1 MARVSL
7 LLCLVIL
14 VTLGVVVTSF
24 ANNVEVQSEHVE
36 SSKKVTK
43 AHHICKDK
51 EKGGKKVNGDHNAGS
66 DGKENKKDEKKKHD
80 VHKKEGEHKKNEQDV
95 HIKGVQHEKKD
106 DDDDVKKHGDKKK
119 SVKHHENDNDSDDD
133 EKRHKDKKNGE
144 HDETDTDDD
153 KDDDSDDDD
162 EDEVDGDDKE
172 KENIGLYEL
181 KKGNLTVKFTNWG
194 ASIMSLHFPD
204 KNGKSGDIVL
214 GYDSVKSYE
223 TDKVYFGATVGR
235 VANRI
240 GKAHFKL
247 NGKEYKT
254 VANDGKNTLHGGKKG
269 FGDVVWAVTK
279 HKYDGKKPHI
289 VFTYTSPDG
298 DQGFPGE
305 LIVRVKY
312 KLVKDNELSVVMEA
326 EAKDQAT
333 PVNLAHHTYW
343 NLGGQNSGDILS
355 EEIQILGS
363 SYTPVDGELIPT
375 GKISPVKRT
384 PYDFL
389 QPRPIKD
396 NMKDLKTGY
405 DINYCLDGKADKMRK
420 IVELVDKKS
429 GRKME
434 LSANQPGLQFYTGGM
449 LKDIKGK
456 NGTVY
461 QAFAGLCLETQS
473 YPDSVNNPKF
483 PSQIVEPGKNYKHN
497 MLFKFSIVS

>member
-1 MARVSL
+1 
-7 LLCLVIL
+7 
-14 VTLGVVVTSF
+14 
-24 ANNVEVQSEHVE
+24 
-36 SSKKVTK
+36 
-43 AHHICKDK
+43 
-51 EKGGKKVNGDHNAGS
+51 
-66 DGKENKKDEKKKHD
+66 
-80 VHKKEGEHKKNEQDV
+80 
-95 HIKGVQHEKKD
+95 
-106 DDDDVKKHGDKKK
+106 
-119 SVKHHENDNDSDDD
+119 
-133 EKRHKDKKNGE
+133 
-144 HDETDTDDD
+144 
-153 KDDDSDDDD
+153 
-162 EDEVDGDDKE
+162 
-172 KENIGLYEL
+172 
-181 KKGNLTVKFTNWG
+181 
-194 ASIMSLHFPD
+194 MSLHFPD

-298 DQGFPGE
+298 DQGGKKGFGDVVWAVTKHKYDGKKPHIVFTYTSPDGDQGFPGE
-305 LIVRVKY
+305 LIVTVTY

-343 NLGGQNSGDILS
+343 NLGGHNSGDILS

-420 IVELVDKKS
+420 IVELGDKKS

-456 NGTVY
+456 NGAVY

>member
-66 DGKENKKDEKKKHD
+66 DGKENKKDEKNKHD
-80 VHKKEGEHKKNEQDV
+80 VHKKE
-95 HIKGVQHEKKD
+95 
-106 DDDDVKKHGDKKK
+106 
-119 SVKHHENDNDSDDD
+119 
-133 EKRHKDKKNGE
+133 
-144 HDETDTDDD
+144 
-153 KDDDSDDDD
+153 
-162 EDEVDGDDKE
+162 
-172 KENIGLYEL
+172 
-181 KKGNLTVKFTNWG
+181 
-194 ASIMSLHFPD
+194 
-204 KNGKSGDIVL
+204 GKSGDIVL

-305 LIVRVKY
+305 LIVTVTY

-343 NLGGQNSGDILS
+343 NLGGHNSGDILS

-405 DINYCLDGKADKMRK
+405 DINYCLDGKVDKMRK
-420 IVELVDKKS
+420 IVELGDKKS

-456 NGTVY
+456 NGAVY

>member
-24 ANNVEVQSEHVE
+24 ANNVEVQSEQVE

-43 AHHICKDK
+43 AHHISKDK
-51 EKGGKKVNGDHNAGS
+51 EKGGKKVNGDHNARS

-80 VHKKEGEHKKNEQDV
+80 VHKKEG
-95 HIKGVQHEKKD
+95 
-106 DDDDVKKHGDKKK
+106 
-119 SVKHHENDNDSDDD
+119 
-133 EKRHKDKKNGE
+133 
-144 HDETDTDDD
+144 
-153 KDDDSDDDD
+153 
-162 EDEVDGDDKE
+162 
-172 KENIGLYEL
+172 
-181 KKGNLTVKFTNWG
+181 
-194 ASIMSLHFPD
+194 
-204 KNGKSGDIVL
+204 KSGDIVL
-214 GYDSVKSYE
+214 GYDSVESYE

-298 DQGFPGE
+298 FPGE
-305 LIVRVKY
+305 LIVTVRY
-312 KLVKDNELSVVMEA
+312 KLVKDNKLSVVMEA
-326 EAKDQAT
+326 KAKDKAT

-343 NLGGQNSGDILS
+343 NLGGHNSGDILS